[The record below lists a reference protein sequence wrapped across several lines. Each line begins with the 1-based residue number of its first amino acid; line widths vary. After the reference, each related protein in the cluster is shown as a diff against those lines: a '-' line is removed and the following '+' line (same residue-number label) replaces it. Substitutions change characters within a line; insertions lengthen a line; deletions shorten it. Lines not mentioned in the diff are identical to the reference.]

1 MLLEIDALHEVLW
14 DGLFWQGWW
23 LCEGWWHCR
32 DRVVSCFI
40 VGVSI
45 VVWLVMRVDVIARD
59 SVRGWLVVRV
69 GGMVRDSIMLWL
81 VIKDGGIT
89 RDVSRVGSWSKVA
102 AAYHLT
108 RLHGAWEG
116 GKRRNIDD
124 DHPPLPGLIVKAATR
139 FLARLK
145 LYLEQVGQ
153 ILRALS

>member
-1 MLLEIDALHEVLW
+1 
-14 DGLFWQGWW
+14 
-23 LCEGWWHCR
+23 
-32 DRVVSCFI
+32 
-40 VGVSI
+40 
-45 VVWLVMRVDVIARD
+45 MRVDVIARD

-69 GGMVRDSIMLWL
+69 GGMVRDSIML
-81 VIKDGGIT
+81 
-89 RDVSRVGSWSKVA
+89 VA

-145 LYLEQVGQ
+145 IYLEQVGQ